1 MSEVPQSSRRIKNYL
16 ENAFK
21 KDNWQEYFDNVLQQ
35 ADRGII
41 PSMFH
46 LLYNKD
52 ELIKWRAVSA
62 FGIYSKHIAD
72 SDPSKLNN
80 IVRRCVWMLT
90 EESGGI
96 AWGVPEAMGEMLANS
111 YELTKSHTS
120 ILMSYIYDN
129 PDGSDNYLEHEPLR
143 FGVIWGVSRLAE
155 VYPEHIKNEQ
165 HIIEQ
170 LCELEHTARCIAL
183 VCRIIG
189 QIGLV
194 TKKDYLKKHSKNP
207 AEIPLF
213 LSKELNNYRV
223 MDIANEQLSRFI
235 THDHD
240 TKNEEL

>member
-1 MSEVPQSSRRIKNYL
+1 MSEVPHSSRRLKNYL

-21 KDNWQEYFDNVLQQ
+21 KDDWQDYFDNVLQQ

-62 FGIYSKHIAD
+62 FGIYTKNIGDND
-72 SDPSKLNN
+72 SAKLNN

-111 YELTKSHTS
+111 YELTKSHAS

-143 FGVIWGVSRLAE
+143 FGVIWAVSRLAE
-155 VYPEHIKNEQ
+155 VYPEYINNEK

-170 LCELEHTARCIAL
+170 LCEVEHTARCIAL

-189 QIGLV
+189 QIGL
-194 TKKDYLKKHSKNP
+194 TNKKDYLEKHSNNP

-213 LSKELNNYRV
+213 FNNELRKYRV
-223 MDIANEQLSRFI
+223 MDIAIEQL
-235 THDHD
+235 D
-240 TKNEEL
+240 KLQG